1 MTVFD
6 YVFLGIVGV
15 SAVVGLA
22 RGLVSEVLALVGW
35 VLALVAAWKF
45 VDDAALLLKDSIA
58 DPGWRSVAAFALIVL
73 VVLLLM
79 SFLRFLLRELLK
91 VVGLRATDRFFG
103 ALFGVARGLA
113 IAFVLVLLGGMVDM
127 AREPWWAGALFAPP
141 LEAAVLESRPWLPEV
156 VAGRI
161 HFR

>member
-6 YVFLGIVGV
+6 YAFLGIVGV

-35 VLALVAAWKF
+35 VLALLAAWTF
-45 VDDAALLLKDSIA
+45 ADDAAVLLKDSIT
-58 DPGWRSVAAFALIVL
+58 DSGWRLVVAFALVVL

-91 VVGLRATDRFFG
+91 AVGLRATDRFFG
-103 ALFGVARGLA
+103 ALFGIARGVA
-113 IAFVLVLLGGMVDM
+113 IAFVLVLLGGMVEIP
-127 AREPWWAGALFAPP
+127 REPWWAGALFAPP
-141 LEAAVLESRPWLPEV
+141 LEAAVLEARPWLPEM
-156 VAGRI
+156 VASRI